1 MKNLWIACKYPLNHL
16 SLQQKAYLKGKNM
29 VTLELKQSL
38 LQTIEGI
45 DDVSIIN
52 QLSNY
57 AKRLLRKKSNLSKA
71 DLMIDPAVNAI
82 VKDIKGG
89 RDCDDK
95 MLYHQYLEEKYK

>member
-1 MKNLWIACKYPLNHL
+1 MA
-16 SLQQKAYLKGKNM
+16 
-29 VTLELKQSL
+29 TLEIKQSL
-38 LQTIEGI
+38 LQTIESI
-45 DDVSIIN
+45 DDVSIIS

-57 AKRLLRKKSNLSKA
+57 AKRLLRKKKGLARA
-71 DLMIDPAVNAI
+71 DLMIDPAINAI

>member
-1 MKNLWIACKYPLNHL
+1 
-16 SLQQKAYLKGKNM
+16 M